1 MENTFKFCE
10 CCGKYKAYRRGLCWG
25 CLNEV
30 DRLESEYNNFGDDAE
45 DIGYGKNQQVKAE
58 RGWI

>member
-25 CLNEV
+25 CHNEAEH
-30 DRLESEYNNFGDDAE
+30 REREFNHFGDDYE
-45 DIGYGKNQQVKAE
+45 DIEYGKVQQARAE
-58 RGWI
+58 KGWI